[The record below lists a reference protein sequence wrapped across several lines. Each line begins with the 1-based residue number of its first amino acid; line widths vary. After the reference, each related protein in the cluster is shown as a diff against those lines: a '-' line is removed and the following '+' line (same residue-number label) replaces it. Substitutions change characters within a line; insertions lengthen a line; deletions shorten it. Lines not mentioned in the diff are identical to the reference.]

1 MKRNMQEKK
10 ITKELMEKRAVSRN
24 KMILAETAC
33 EELLSYGLWDVKTR
47 AKKTVQKYLLR
58 RLVAPEDLIFWPTG
72 LLAAGLWYCRQEMTV
87 RRIKIIG
94 APEESDACCEK
105 IEGALS
111 LYFKRWEKRKCP
123 VFYVDDLLAGEVF
136 LAIYAEYC
144 KSKAENAMIRESNA
158 EKFRMAVEKLAEYAF
173 SYPTDETGSFFYRP
187 NQGNGHVYVD
197 VIGQACPFLYEYG
210 RIYEKDEGME
220 LAVKQIA
227 NFLAY
232 GIDAATGLPYH
243 GYNVATGMKYGI
255 IGWGR
260 AVGWLLRG
268 LTGCMSTVYGA
279 ARLRESFSS
288 LIDAALVW
296 QRKDGYFSWQ
306 LQATEG
312 PADTSATGMIC
323 AALQEGLRMK
333 MLQGEVYQD
342 ALEKGV
348 RAIQKSIRNGRV
360 YDCSG
365 ECEGFSMYPQ
375 KYGDYPWAL
384 AAALLLD

>member
-1 MKRNMQEKK
+1 M
-10 ITKELMEKRAVSRN
+10 ITKELKEKRMVSKN
-24 KMILAETAC
+24 KMILIETAC
-33 EELLSYGLWDVKTR
+33 GELLSYGLWDVKTSIKR
-47 AKKTVQKYLLR
+47 TVQKYLLR
-58 RLVAPEDLIFWPTG
+58 RQTAPEDLIFWPTG
-72 LLAAGLWYCRQEMTV
+72 LLAAGLWRCRQEMTV
-87 RRIKIIG
+87 KTIKIIG
-94 APEESDACCEK
+94 KPEESAFQCDK
-105 IEGALS
+105 IENALAV
-111 LYFKRWEKRKCP
+111 YFKRWEKRKCP
-123 VFYVDDLLAGEVF
+123 VFYADDLLAGEVF
-136 LAIYAEYC
+136 LAVYTEYC
-144 KSKAENAMIRESNA
+144 KNKVENAMIRESNA
-158 EKFRMAVEKLAEYAF
+158 EKFRSAIEKLAEYAF
-173 SYPTDETGSFFYRP
+173 SYPTDEIGSFLYRP
-187 NQGNGHVYVD
+187 NQGNGHIYVD

-243 GYNVATGMKYGI
+243 GYNVATGTKYGI

-268 LTGCMSTVYGA
+268 LIGCMSTVYGA
-279 ARLRESFSS
+279 ARLREAFSS
-288 LIDAALVW
+288 LIDATLVW

-306 LQATEG
+306 LQAMEG

-333 MLQGEVYQD
+333 LIQGEVYQE

-348 RAIQKSIRNGRV
+348 HAVQKSIRNGMV

-375 KYGDYPWAL
+375 KYGAYPWAL